1 MAGCKRRCQGTI
13 GDGHRSDLG
22 PCAAIYSRANG
33 SASIVGAFYAVYN
46 YYGYGFS
53 EGVYAGALEIELRQ
67 RGHEVVRELAVA
79 VSYKGVRVAWQRLD
93 MVVDDA
99 VIVVPPL
106 YRLPQTPIGVDSR
119 FFVQFVFGSLK
130 PWSSVGPPITRA

>member
-1 MAGCKRRCQGTI
+1 MRR
-13 GDGHRSDLG
+13 DLLEG
-22 PCAAIYSRANG
+22 ERVG
-33 SASIVGAFYAVYN
+33 SIVGAFYAVYN

-99 VIVVPPL
+99 VIVVLPL
-106 YRLPQTPIGVDSR
+106 HRLPQTPIGVDSR

-130 PWSSVGPPITRA
+130 PWSSVGPLITRA